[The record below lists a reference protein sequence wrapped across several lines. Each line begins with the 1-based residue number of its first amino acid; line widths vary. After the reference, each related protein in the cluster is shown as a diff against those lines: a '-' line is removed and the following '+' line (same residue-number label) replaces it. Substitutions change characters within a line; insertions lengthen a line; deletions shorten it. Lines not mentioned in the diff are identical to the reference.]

1 MYHSNGNYE
10 AFMDAR
16 KPEGAEKKSAYIV
29 GGGLAGLAAA
39 VFMIRDAHMEGKKI
53 HVLEEE
59 PVADGYLDRTNR
71 PGAIWKI
78 TLNVCGTCIGRFLR
92 WRFPEHL
99 TSMSMPGLIRMI
111 QILRTVA

>member
-39 VFMIRDAHMEGKKI
+39 VFMIRFS
-53 HVLEEE
+53 
-59 PVADGYLDRTNR
+59 DR
-71 PGAIWKI
+71 WCKQ
-78 TLNVCGTCIGRFLR
+78 F
-92 WRFPEHL
+92 WSF
-99 TSMSMPGLIRMI
+99 S
-111 QILRTVA
+111 

>member
-39 VFMIRDAHMEGKKI
+39 VFMVRDAHMEGKKI

-59 PVADGYLDRTNR
+59 PVAGGSSN
-71 PGAIWKI
+71 
-78 TLNVCGTCIGRFLR
+78 
-92 WRFPEHL
+92 
-99 TSMSMPGLIRMI
+99 
-111 QILRTVA
+111 

>member
-39 VFMIRDAHMEGKKI
+39 VSWFVTR
-53 HVLEEE
+53 
-59 PVADGYLDRTNR
+59 
-71 PGAIWKI
+71 IWKEK
-78 TLNVCGTCIGRFLR
+78 RFM
-92 WRFPEHL
+92 F
-99 TSMSMPGLIRMI
+99 
-111 QILRTVA
+111 